1 MANHSYSLK
10 SWLGGARQ
18 RDLKMELIVV
28 ALPPSG
34 TKVIQDQ
41 GPLEESK
48 ALEVEASDR
57 IAVAKCV
64 LCPPQL

>member
-1 MANHSYSLK
+1 MA
-10 SWLGGARQ
+10 GRGQAE
-18 RDLKMELIVV
+18 RDLKMEHIVV

-34 TKVIQDQ
+34 TKVTHDQ
-41 GPLEESK
+41 EPLEESK

-64 LCPPQL
+64 ICPPQL